1 VSQALPQRP
10 WRRAWI
16 ATRRRLWFV
25 LVAFA
30 IVGASYLLGRDVLL
44 DYADRIGIDAERS
57 RRAAQA
63 GLQQALPGTPDLG
76 NLSARLAGS
85 GLTMG
90 APIFM
95 RIFKREFELE
105 LWMRKGDRFE
115 RFAVYPIC
123 RWSGDLG
130 PKLREGDSQAPEGFY
145 TVDAKAL
152 NPASRWHRSF
162 NLGFP
167 NAFDRAHNRTGSFL
181 MVHGGC
187 ASVGCFAM
195 TDGVV
200 DEIWRIVTAAFQ
212 AGQKRFHVHVFPFRL
227 SEENLARRAYHP
239 SAGFWRDLKPGYDS
253 FEATQLVPR
262 IGVCAG
268 RYIVTQATGPG
279 DGGHEIANSCINL
292 TDNKG

>member
-1 VSQALPQRP
+1 MSPAEYCGLTPPQAFDPHELE
-10 WRRAWI
+10 
-16 ATRRRLWFV
+16 RRLAAKGMA
-25 LVAFA
+25 L
-30 IVGASYLLGRDVLL
+30 GKQLL
-44 DYADRIGIDAERS
+44 
-57 RRAAQA
+57 
-63 GLQQALPGTPDLG
+63 
-76 NLSARLAGS
+76 
-85 GLTMG
+85 
-90 APIFM
+90 F
-95 RIFKREFELE
+95 RIFKSEGQLEVWMDAGNRFEL
-105 LWMRKGDRFE
+105 
-115 RFAVYPIC
+115 FASYPIC
-123 RWSGDLG
+123 NWSGDVG
-130 PKLREGDSQAPEGFY
+130 PKLKEGDKQAPEGFY
-145 TVDAKAL
+145 IVTARQM
-152 NPASRWHRSF
+152 NPNSEYYLSF
-162 NLGFP
+162 NIGFP
-167 NAFDRAHNRTGSFL
+167 NAYDRANNYTGSFL

-227 SEENLARRAYHP
+227 SEENLTRRAYHP
-239 SAGFWRDLKPGYDS
+239 SAGFWRDLKAGYDS